1 MYTTP
6 TSRTKGFPYF
16 DLGHAHISSTE
27 DVIDLLKNFP
37 GACELRQRLETK
49 PNMTENTFTWS
60 DEFEVGHDEMD
71 ATHREFVSCVDALLR
86 APDDQLATRLEA
98 FAEHAKRHFAEED
111 EAMRRGAYNAGGCHV
126 DEHAAVLKSLDAVQE
141 ALREGRPTVVRAFA
155 EALADWFPEHA
166 RVMDLGLARWMVQ
179 QRLGGA
185 PILIR
190 HRSGAVARQP
200 IGVQ

>member
-1 MYTTP
+1 
-6 TSRTKGFPYF
+6 
-16 DLGHAHISSTE
+16 
-27 DVIDLLKNFP
+27 
-37 GACELRQRLETK
+37 
-49 PNMTENTFTWS
+49 MTQSLFTWS
-60 DEFEVGHDEMD
+60 DAFEVGHEEMD

-86 APDDQLATRLEA
+86 APDDRLAPRLEA
-98 FAEHAKRHFAEED
+98 LAEHAKRHFAEED

-126 DEHAAVLKSLDAVQE
+126 EEHAAVLKSLDEVRV
-141 ALREGRPTVVRAFA
+141 ALREGRPAVVRAFA

-190 HRSGAVARQP
+190 HRTRAGVHQA

>member
-1 MYTTP
+1 
-6 TSRTKGFPYF
+6 
-16 DLGHAHISSTE
+16 
-27 DVIDLLKNFP
+27 
-37 GACELRQRLETK
+37 
-49 PNMTENTFTWS
+49 MTQSLFTWS
-60 DEFEVGHDEMD
+60 DAFEVGHAEMD
-71 ATHREFVSCVDALLR
+71 ASHREFVSCVDALLR
-86 APDDQLATRLEA
+86 APDGQLAGRLEA

-126 DEHAAVLKSLDAVQE
+126 EEHAAVLTSLDDVQL
-141 ALREGRPTVVRAFA
+141 ALREGRPAVVRAFA

-166 RVMDLGLARWMVQ
+166 RVMDLGLARWMAQ

-190 HRSGAVARQP
+190 PRTRAVAHQA

>member
-1 MYTTP
+1 MIVRFGTNA
-6 TSRTKGFPYF
+6 SAIG
-16 DLGHAHISSTE
+16 
-27 DVIDLLKNFP
+27 
-37 GACELRQRLETK
+37 GAR
-49 PNMTENTFTWS
+49 MTASLFTWS
-60 DEFEVGHDEMD
+60 DEFEVGHEEMD

-86 APDDQLATRLEA
+86 ASDDRLEA
-98 FAEHAKRHFAEED
+98 RFEALAEHTKRHFAEED

-126 DEHAAVLKSLDAVQE
+126 EEHAAVLKSLDEVRE
-141 ALREGRPTVVRAFA
+141 ALREGRPAVVRAFA
-155 EALADWFPEHA
+155 QALADWFPEHA

-190 HRSGAVARQP
+190 HRGGTVAHQA

>member
-1 MYTTP
+1 MW
-6 TSRTKGFPYF
+6 R
-16 DLGHAHISSTE
+16 
-27 DVIDLLKNFP
+27 
-37 GACELRQRLETK
+37 
-49 PNMTENTFTWS
+49 
-60 DEFEVGHDEMD
+60 DEFELGHEDMD

-86 APDDQLATRLEA
+86 APDHELPARLDA
-98 FAEHAKRHFAEED
+98 LAEHTKRHFAEED

-126 DEHAAVLKSLDAVQE
+126 QEHAAVLKSLDEVRV
-141 ALREGRPTVVRAFA
+141 ALREGRPAVVRAFA

-190 HRSGAVARQP
+190 RRTGAVADQAV
-200 IGVQ
+200 GAQ